1 MNRRQLGLGA
11 AAAAIA
17 SASGGLAMAQ
27 VRDPAAIAFYDSFND
42 QLARL
47 PATIQPDV
55 RAFYEL
61 NGWRPVWN
69 AERLRALQ
77 AAAGRAERHGLSQ
90 SDFFDF
96 DALASIPA
104 AAEMRTTAA
113 ALGYG
118 RVLAEGRVRP
128 ETVED
133 LWEMQKNRVDLPV
146 GLNDALAQNRLID
159 WFEGLAPTDIGYS
172 NLSAGYVRYR
182 RMIREGRSWPVFQ
195 AGPTI
200 EPGTSD
206 PRIPVLIERLV
217 AEGDLSATDGARL
230 G

>member
-1 MNRRQLGLGA
+1 A
-11 AAAAIA
+11 
-17 SASGGLAMAQ
+17 
-27 VRDPAAIAFYDSFND
+27 VAFYDSFND

-47 PATIQPDV
+47 PSTIQPDV
-55 RAFYEL
+55 RAFYEM
-61 NGWRPVWN
+61 NGWRPVWTP
-69 AERLRALQ
+69 ERLIALQ
-77 AAAGRAERHGLSQ
+77 AAAARAERHGLSQ
-90 SDFFDF
+90 GDFFDF
-96 DALASIPA
+96 GALAAIPA

-146 GLNDALAQNRLID
+146 GLNDALARNQLVD

-182 RMIREGRSWPVFQ
+182 RMIREGRSWPVFR

-217 AEGDLSATDGARL
+217 AEGDLSAAAAAQLAGMGSYYGPELVEAVKGFQFR
-230 G
+230 